1 MAVHSSQLWKQYLK
15 QKKIKT
21 EFFFKISNNKIKNAV
36 YKWAKDLNRYLNR
49 EDMQIAG
56 KYIEI
61 DSHFMSLE
69 TC

>member
-1 MAVHSSQLWKQYLK
+1 METVFKT
-15 QKKIKT
+15 KKNQNRI
-21 EFFFKISNNKIKNAV
+21 FFKISNNKIKNAV